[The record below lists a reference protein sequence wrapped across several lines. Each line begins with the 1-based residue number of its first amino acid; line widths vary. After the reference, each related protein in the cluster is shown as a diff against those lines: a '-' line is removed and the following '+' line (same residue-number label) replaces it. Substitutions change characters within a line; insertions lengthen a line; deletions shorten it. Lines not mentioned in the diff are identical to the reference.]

1 MKHFAKIVYGFK
13 PLTNLV
19 KTFVLDLR
27 LGSENASEIPSAL
40 ISPYEN
46 FLKSDEPS
54 FSSYFFIFNTI
65 SIFTRLKVCCDKSN
79 DRWRH
84 ILGRVNYGH
93 FGISLFLYISV
104 YVYPLYFS
112 FNATKTVLRPS
123 FSWAVKNKGEH
134 DLSMNSRNIDYR

>member
-54 FSSYFFIFNTI
+54 FSSNFFYFQ
-65 SIFTRLKVCCDKSN
+65 
-79 DRWRH
+79 
-84 ILGRVNYGH
+84 
-93 FGISLFLYISV
+93 
-104 YVYPLYFS
+104 YPLAYS
-112 FNATKTVLRPS
+112 LDLRCAVIKVMIDDATYLV
-123 FSWAVKNKGEH
+123 A
-134 DLSMNSRNIDYR
+134 

>member
-1 MKHFAKIVYGFK
+1 MKHFVKIVYGFK

-46 FLKSDEPS
+46 FLKSYESS
-54 FSSYFFIFNTI
+54 FSSYFFIFSPI

-79 DRWRH
+79 DR
-84 ILGRVNYGH
+84 
-93 FGISLFLYISV
+93 
-104 YVYPLYFS
+104 
-112 FNATKTVLRPS
+112 
-123 FSWAVKNKGEH
+123 
-134 DLSMNSRNIDYR
+134 